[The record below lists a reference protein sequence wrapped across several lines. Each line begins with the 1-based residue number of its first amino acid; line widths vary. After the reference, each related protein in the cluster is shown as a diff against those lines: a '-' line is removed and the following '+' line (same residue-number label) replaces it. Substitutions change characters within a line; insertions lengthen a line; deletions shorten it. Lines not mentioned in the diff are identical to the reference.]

1 MIIDEYTDIS
11 NKKILAV
18 LFRIL
23 HGGKVGSV
31 FFRFDRV
38 SRSRFLNDFWSIGLS
53 KINMK
58 HQMSSL

>member
-31 FFRFDRV
+31 FFDLIELV
-38 SRSRFLNDFWSIGLS
+38 EADS
-53 KINMK
+53 
-58 HQMSSL
+58 